1 MLFVTAVL
9 AEVEHTQLPVATW
22 VYGLVALIVFAAL
35 VFVVWSFRDVANRHS
50 AKANAYAAAH
60 GGAASHGGH

>member
-1 MLFVTAVL
+1 MLFLTAVL
-9 AEVEHTQLPVATW
+9 AEVEHTELPIPTW
-22 VYGLVALIVFAAL
+22 TYGMIALIVFAAL
-35 VFVVWSFRDVANRHS
+35 GFVVWSFRDVANRHS

>member
-9 AEVEHTQLPVATW
+9 AEVGHTELPVPTI
-22 VYGLVALIVFAAL
+22 VYGLVALIIFTAL
-35 VFVVWSFRDVANRHS
+35 GVVMWSFRDVANRHS